1 MTYLWRVVFGDV
13 LGRKTRQI
21 EAYWSTKDTERYMAA
36 HRQTFNSLTRDST
49 MAVAPKVK
57 KMR

>member
-1 MTYLWRVVFGDV
+1 VFGDV